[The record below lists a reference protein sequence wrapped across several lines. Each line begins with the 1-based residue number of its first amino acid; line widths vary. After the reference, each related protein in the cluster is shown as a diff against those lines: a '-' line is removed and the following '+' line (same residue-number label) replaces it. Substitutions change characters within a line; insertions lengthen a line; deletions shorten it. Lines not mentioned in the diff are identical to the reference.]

1 MEGRRILTIDE
12 DDVIAK
18 ANGAFRDVVGRMVVP
33 DLEAVQA

>member
-1 MEGRRILTIDE
+1 
-12 DDVIAK
+12 VIAK